1 MAREPKVSHP
11 VTSDQE
17 IEEDRLAALKECR
30 ELANDGELTESGFE
44 PGTYGCHEAL
54 HSVSIVLGIV
64 EQNLLEHP
72 SIIKDPAWYRHA
84 SKAHAAL
91 FSLYQEIGVRHL
103 GEMPELKMATA
114 RNRHL

>member
-1 MAREPKVSHP
+1 MAREPNVSHP

-17 IEEDRLAALKECR
+17 IEEDRLAALNECR

-54 HSVSIVLGIV
+54 HSVHIVMDIV
-64 EQNLLEHP
+64 AQKLLEHP

-91 FSLYQEIGVRHL
+91 FTLYQEIGVRHL
-103 GEMPELKMATA
+103 GEMPESKMTTA
-114 RNRHL
+114 RKKHL